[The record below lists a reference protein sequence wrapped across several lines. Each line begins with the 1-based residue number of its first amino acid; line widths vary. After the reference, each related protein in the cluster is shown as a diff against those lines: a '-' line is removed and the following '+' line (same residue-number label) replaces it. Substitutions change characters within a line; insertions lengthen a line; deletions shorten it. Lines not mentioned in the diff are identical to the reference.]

1 MEYRSQKTRK
11 RKSPSKTQIIDLT
24 GQTFNHFVVLKR
36 VENDLHNNPQWL
48 CKCVCGIEIIVLGSS
63 LRCNR
68 TKSCGCKR
76 KKDLTGQMFGRLTVI
91 SFAGYYDDG
100 KKKRTKWNCSCSCN
114 GNTSSYL
121 QGNLV
126 QGSARS
132 CGCLKKENYA
142 KQGETLKKWNQNPD
156 NKEVWRNVLTKS
168 LKYGVEHHCYNHSL
182 TTEEREASRRRMPM
196 YKTWCKSIYKRDN
209 YSCKKCNKKH
219 CKLEAHHIK
228 SYKLFPDLRFDIN
241 NGVCLCTECHLLLH
255 QTYGKIL
262 KGDSYMKEFLPNF
275 QLVNS

>member
-1 MEYRSQKTRK
+1 MEYRSQKIRK

-48 CKCVCGIEIIVLGSS
+48 CKCVCGTELIVLGSS

-76 KKDLTGQMFGRLTVI
+76 KKDITGQIFHRLTVV
-91 SFAGYYDDG
+91 SFDGYSDST
-100 KKKRTKWNCSCSCN
+100 KRRTKWNCKCSCN
-114 GNTSSYL
+114 GNIRSYL
-121 QGNLV
+121 QTNIE
-126 QGSARS
+126 QGTVKS
-132 CGCLKKENYA
+132 CGCITEEKSKRRKERLSKIIPRHLLHGPLHHHY
-142 KQGETLKKWNQNPD
+142 NP
-156 NKEVWRNVLTKS
+156 
-168 LKYGVEHHCYNHSL
+168 SL
-182 TTEEREASRRRMPM
+182 TPEEREASRRRMPM

-209 YSCKKCNKKH
+209 YSCKKCDKKH

-228 SYKLFPDLRFDIN
+228 SYKLFPELRFDIN

-262 KGDSYMKEFLPNF
+262 KNDLYMKEFLPNF
-275 QLVNS
+275 QLINS